1 MQRLTVVAK
10 VYTIAILLSARHP
23 VSTKPRYQQIK
34 HFIVDGI
41 KQGSYPAGSQI
52 PTEIDLAAQ
61 FKVSRMTVNKAIRDL
76 VQDKLLVRYAGL
88 GTFVTD
94 TDVMPPN
101 NSKAESPLLDIRNI
115 AEEVR
120 QRGHH
125 YSGAV
130 MLLEQSSANDAMAL
144 QMGTPVGTPLFHS
157 VIVHSE
163 NDLPIQ
169 LEERFVIASLVPGY
183 LEQDF
188 STLTPNEYLSGSC
201 PISSI
206 EHIVEAVLAN
216 KSAQKLLA
224 IDAGTP
230 CILVNRRT
238 WSDNRLVS
246 FARLTHPGPR
256 YKLRSLTTLT
266 P

>member
-1 MQRLTVVAK
+1 
-10 VYTIAILLSARHP
+10 
-23 VSTKPRYQQIK
+23 VSNKPRYQQIK
-34 HFIVDGI
+34 DFIVDAI
-41 KQGSYPAGSQI
+41 HQGTYLSGSKI
-52 PTEIDLAAQ
+52 PTEIELAAR
-61 FKVSRMTVNKAIRDL
+61 FEVSRMTANKAIRDL
-76 VQDKLLVRYAGL
+76 VQDNLLVRYAGL
-88 GTFVTD
+88 GTFVTAA
-94 TDVMPPN
+94 
-101 NSKAESPLLDIRNI
+101 KAESPLLDIRNI
-115 AEEVR
+115 ADEVR
-120 QRGHH
+120 LRGHR
-125 YSGAV
+125 YGAAL
-130 MLLEQSSANDAMAL
+130 MLLEQSSASDAMAL

-188 STLTPNEYLSGSC
+188 SALTPNEYLSRVC

-206 EHIVEAVLAN
+206 EHIVEAVLAARD
-216 KSAQKLLA
+216 AQKLLA

-238 WSDNRLVS
+238 WSNDRLVS

-256 YKLRSLTTLT
+256 YKLRSLTQLAS
-266 P
+266 